1 MIIVIF
7 SDIRDIHDFLEITV
21 YDDDKEHFWKY
32 EFLGK
37 VILSSINLITSSE
50 FFFLQIMIPLM
61 KINNGEQK
69 WFTLK
74 DKSLRKKA
82 KGNDPRILIE
92 MNLHWNP

>member
-21 YDDDKEHFWKY
+21 YDEDKEHFWKY

-50 FFFLQIMIPLM
+50 FFFL
-61 KINNGEQK
+61 
-69 WFTLK
+69 
-74 DKSLRKKA
+74 
-82 KGNDPRILIE
+82 
-92 MNLHWNP
+92 